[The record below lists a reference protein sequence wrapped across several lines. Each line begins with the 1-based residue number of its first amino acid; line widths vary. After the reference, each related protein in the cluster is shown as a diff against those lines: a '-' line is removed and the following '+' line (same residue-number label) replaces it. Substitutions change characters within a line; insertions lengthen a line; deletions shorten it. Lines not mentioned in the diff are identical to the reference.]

1 MPYTYEVWRLVAV
14 KDDTTSTWELL
25 DRFPNAKRARQH
37 IQQLAG
43 SAVLSSEENESS
55 YFYDDIDGTH
65 TFRIEPVL
73 VND

>member
-1 MPYTYEVWRLVAV
+1 MPYLYEVWRLVAV
-14 KDDTTSTWELL
+14 KDEATSTWELL
-25 DRFPNAKRARQH
+25 DRFPNAKRARMY
-37 IQQLAG
+37 IQELAG
-43 SAVLSSEENESS
+43 SAVLSSEENEST

>member
-1 MPYTYEVWRLVAV
+1 MPYKYEVWRLVAV
-14 KDDTTSTWELL
+14 KDSSTSTWELL
-25 DRFPNAKRARQH
+25 DHFPNAKRARMY

-65 TFRIEPVL
+65 TFRIEPVF